1 VVVVTV
7 PDDLA
12 ALLEGA
18 PEVDADEQAFPFL
31 TVDEGGFPHVA
42 LLSRSELDVTP
53 GRTEVLVAVGSPRTT
68 ANLRRDGRAGLI
80 AVGGTVAHY
89 AKLRVVRSIESR
101 GLLGCALAVVEHKAD
116 SLGIPLEPI
125 GFRTSAEIARL
136 ERWEASAQVL
146 RALAGRGD

>member
-1 VVVVTV
+1 VVAVTV
-7 PDDLA
+7 PDELA

-18 PEVDADEQAFPFL
+18 PGVDADEQAFPFL

-42 LLSRSELDVTP
+42 LLSRSELDVAP
-53 GRTEVLVAVGSPRTT
+53 GRTEVLVAVGSPRTR

-89 AKLRVVRSIESR
+89 AKLRVVRRIELH
-101 GLLGCALAVVEHKAD
+101 GLLGCALAVVEHKGD
-116 SLGIPLEPI
+116 SLGIPLRPI

-146 RALAGRGD
+146 RALVG